1 MAKNDGKIAELEQ
14 ELKELSQQADRVVVD
29 FTKKM
34 DVLDKKHGDFLRKI
48 REEEDQKKIKKIIDK
63 IK

>member
-1 MAKNDGKIAELEQ
+1 MEYFKKTKISRDLFN
-14 ELKELSQQADRVVVD
+14 SY
-29 FTKKM
+29 KKM